1 MTGSY
6 SIDDLI
12 QYISWEHFFFTWKV
26 SAQSEA
32 AGKLKEEA
40 IALLDELKDSVNV
53 NFMLKPFNA
62 HSDGDDIIVNQSVR
76 VPFLR
81 QQEPGNDGFCLCM
94 SDYIKDSDDKLY
106 VFATT
111 VQQKDV
117 QQRIMQQKTP
127 QQGIMQQK
135 TPQQEFMPQ
144 TTMPQNERIKVADDP
159 YKALLIQTLS
169 DRLAEAA
176 AERLQ
181 AEVEKTENLPPASII
196 RPAVGYPSIPDM
208 SINFIIDQLCDFRSI
223 GISLTESGMMKPHSS
238 VSGFMIL
245 NPHAHYFSVGKIS
258 EDQLVDY
265 ARRRGFSEE
274 RMRVFVN
281 A

>member
-32 AGKLKEEA
+32 ARKLKEEA

-53 NFMLKPFNA
+53 NFMLKAFDV

-81 QQEPGNDGFCLCM
+81 QQEPGSDGFCLCM

-117 QQRIMQQKTP
+117 QQKIVQQKTP
-127 QQGIMQQK
+127 H
-135 TPQQEFMPQ
+135 QEFMPQ
-144 TTMPQNERIKVADDP
+144 TTITQNEKMNVADDP

-181 AEVEKTENLPPASII
+181 TDVEKTENLPLASII

-208 SINFIIDQLCDFRSI
+208 SINFIIDQLCNFKSI

-274 RMRVFVN
+274 SMRVFVN

>member
-1 MTGSY
+1 MTDSY

-12 QYISWEHFFFTWKV
+12 QYISWEHFFFTWNV

-40 IALLDELKDSVNV
+40 IALLDELKDSVCV
-53 NFMLKPFNA
+53 NFMLKPFDV
-62 HSDGDDIIVNQSVR
+62 HSDGDDIIINQSVR

-81 QQEPGNDGFCLCM
+81 QQEPGKDGFCLCM
-94 SDYIKDSDDKLY
+94 SDYVKDSDDKLY

-111 VQQKDV
+111 VQQK
-117 QQRIMQQKTP
+117 TL
-127 QQGIMQQK
+127 QQGFRQQA
-135 TPQQEFMPQ
+135 TIRQEE
-144 TTMPQNERIKVADDP
+144 NENVADDP
-159 YKALLIQTLS
+159 YKTLLIQTLS

-181 AEVEKTENLPPASII
+181 ADVEKKENLPSASII

-208 SINFIIDQLCDFRSI
+208 SINFIIDQLCDFKSI

-245 NPHAHYFSVGKIS
+245 NPHARYFSVGKIS

-265 ARRRGFSEE
+265 AKRRGYSEE
-274 RMRVFVN
+274 KMRVFVN
-281 A
+281 V

>member
-32 AGKLKEEA
+32 AVKLKEEA
-40 IALLDELKDSVNV
+40 IALLDELKDSESV
-53 NFMLKPFNA
+53 NFMLKPFDV

-81 QQEPGNDGFCLCM
+81 QQEPGSDGFCLCM

-117 QQRIMQQKTP
+117 QQ
-127 QQGIMQQK
+127 GIMPQK
-135 TPQQEFMPQ
+135 TPQQEFMQ
-144 TTMPQNERIKVADDP
+144 QNEKMKVADDP

-181 AEVEKTENLPPASII
+181 TEVEKAEYLPPASII

-208 SINFIIDQLCDFRSI
+208 SINFIIDQLCDFKSI

-245 NPHAHYFSVGKIS
+245 NPHARYFSVGKIS

-265 ARRRGFSEE
+265 ARRRGFSED

>member
-32 AGKLKEEA
+32 ARKLKEEA
-40 IALLDELKDSVNV
+40 IALLDELKDSVCV

-81 QQEPGNDGFCLCM
+81 QQEPGSDGFCLCM

-117 QQRIMQQKTP
+117 QQKDVQQKDV
-127 QQGIMQQK
+127 QQGIMQQE
-135 TPQQEFMPQ
+135 TPHQEIMQQA
-144 TTMPQNERIKVADDP
+144 TMQQNEKMKVADDP

-181 AEVEKTENLPPASII
+181 TDVEKAENLPPASII